1 MLVLIL
7 SCPNIVLVKRFM
19 WSTKYFGSDV
29 RIYFLFSFVEGR
41 KVVVEPSNLLSR
53 LNRGC
58 CGRILRSCSSLK
70 RGMDGTSRDR
80 KLEMPG

>member
-1 MLVLIL
+1 
-7 SCPNIVLVKRFM
+7 
-19 WSTKYFGSDV
+19 
-29 RIYFLFSFVEGR
+29 
-41 KVVVEPSNLLSR
+41 LLSR